1 MTRVL
6 ALIGI
11 VALLLY
17 FQIPQRINWDELRG
31 FKGADGVEKAAAP
44 LLDGLQPK
52 PSEKSLPS
60 DKKSAGEPDA
70 PWMRTGCRPDTITNG
85 ARLSKA
91 DYQRHLSSADLK
103 ASDPLQEGSV
113 QPFCI
118 HQDTSKVFIPDW
130 LIQRTYR
137 LKLTAKGGDVVE
149 QATGKEGT

>member
-52 PSEKSLPS
+52 PGEKSLSS
-60 DKKSAGEPDA
+60 DKKSAGEADA
-70 PWMRTGCRPDTITNG
+70 PWMRAGCRPDTITNG

-103 ASDPLQEGSV
+103 ASDPLQDGSV
-113 QPFCI
+113 KPFCFY
-118 HQDTSKVFIPDW
+118 QDAAKVFIPDW
-130 LIQRTYR
+130 LIQRSYR
-137 LKLTAKGGDVVE
+137 LKITQKGADVVE
-149 QATGKEGT
+149 QSAGKEGT

>member
-31 FKGADGVEKAAAP
+31 FKGADGVEKAAEP
-44 LLDGLQPK
+44 LIGGLQPQPGEK
-52 PSEKSLPS
+52 PLPK
-60 DKKSAGEPDA
+60 DQKSAGEQDA
-70 PWMRTGCRPDTITNG
+70 SWMLTGCRPDTLTHG

-91 DYQRHLSSADLK
+91 DYNRHLSSTDLNG
-103 ASDPLQEGSV
+103 SDPLQDGTV
-113 QPFCI
+113 KPFCI
-118 HQDTSKVFIPDW
+118 HQDASKVFIPDW
-130 LIQRTYR
+130 LIPRTYR
-137 LKLTAKGGDVVE
+137 LKLTARGEDVVE

>member
-11 VALLLY
+11 AALLLY

-44 LLDGLQPK
+44 LLDDLKPK
-52 PSEKSLPS
+52 EREKTLPG
-60 DKKSAGEPDA
+60 DKKSAGELDA
-70 PWMRTGCRPDTITNG
+70 DWMRTGCRPETITSG

-91 DYQRHLSSADLK
+91 DYHRHLSSADLK
-103 ASDPLQEGSV
+103 ASDPLQDGSI

-118 HQDTSKVFIPDW
+118 HQDASRVFIPDW
-130 LIQRTYR
+130 LIPRTYR
-137 LKLTAKGGDVVE
+137 LKLTAKGVDVVE